1 MIGMLK
7 RWIKRIAE
15 EDRVVPAIL
24 SNSGPPLIQI
34 FKIDNGYLI
43 HKNRIHAQYR
53 DDAQITFCPTPLD
66 VARQIVNSEA
76 LAKMGIT
83 SEPEVLNTSGITAG
97 SFVTKI

>member
-15 EDRVVPAIL
+15 EDRVVPAML

-43 HKNRIHAQYR
+43 HKNRVHAQYR

-83 SEPEVLNTSGITAG
+83 PEILNTSSVPTG